1 MPISALALNVDT
13 ATNRLNVED
22 KIWCYGYFTFGGSDT
37 YATGGF
43 DVTALIKA
51 RFGVSRVEALFFGN
65 GISDSGSGGTHIG
78 TGEAA
83 ARYEYSTGKV
93 KLYLLG
99 RLGAP
104 GGTGTTTAQ
113 ASEVEA
119 ANNAQVDA
127 GRLDFWAI
135 CS

>member
-1 MPISALALNVDT
+1 MALTLNVDNEI
-13 ATNRLNVED
+13 NRLQVED
-22 KIWCYGYFTFGGSDT
+22 QVWCYGYFTWGASDV

-51 RFGVSRVEALFFGN
+51 RFGVTRVEAMFFGN
-65 GISDSGSGGTHIG
+65 GISDAGTGSDFIQ

-93 KLYLLG
+93 KLYLIG
-99 RLGAP
+99 RLGSP
-104 GGTGTTTAQ
+104 GGTATTTAQ
-113 ASEVEA
+113 TSEVEVG
-119 ANNAQVDA
+119 NNDQIDA